1 MNAFNRLIM
10 LIIALLLLTVPVLI
24 LLVGFGVLA
33 SDAVSTY
40 TQNAASAIGGF
51 TLSGLPN
58 TARIIAGVVFAL
70 VALVALILIL
80 REIAANRS
88 PAKAQT
94 LNEEAGK
101 ETRISAKA
109 VRSLTSGAAREAG
122 ADSPNVSLASSE
134 RGYKVGC
141 KITASSAG
149 NYTELAERCRDR
161 IQQTLENQSVPVR
174 TVEVTV
180 ESIQGSGS

>member
-10 LIIALLLLTVPVLI
+10 LIIALLLLAVPVLV

-33 SDAVSTY
+33 SGAVSTY
-40 TQNAASAIGGF
+40 TQNAASAIGSF

-70 VALVALILIL
+70 VALLALILIL
-80 REIAANRS
+80 REITANRR

-94 LNEEAGK
+94 MNEEAGK
-101 ETRISAKA
+101 ETRISPKA
-109 VRSLTSGAAREAG
+109 VRSLTAGAAREAG
-122 ADSPNVSLASSE
+122 ADSPNVSLSSGKK
-134 RGYKVGC
+134 GYKVGC
-141 KITASSAG
+141 KITAAGSS
-149 NYTELAERCRDR
+149 NYTELAENCQQR

>member
-10 LIIALLLLTVPVLI
+10 LIIALLLLAVPVLV

-33 SDAVSTY
+33 SGAVSTY
-40 TQNAASAIGGF
+40 TQNAASAIGSF

-70 VALVALILIL
+70 VALLALILIL
-80 REIAANRS
+80 REIAANRR

-94 LNEEAGK
+94 LNEEVGK
-101 ETRISAKA
+101 ETRVSAKA
-109 VRSLTSGAAREAG
+109 VRSLTAGAAREAG
-122 ADSPNVSLASSE
+122 AESPNVSLASGKK
-134 RGYKVGC
+134 GYKVGC
-141 KITASSAG
+141 KIGASGAG
-149 NYTELAERCRDR
+149 NYTELAERCRQR

-180 ESIQGSGS
+180 ESIQGSSS

>member
-10 LIIALLLLTVPVLI
+10 LIIALLLLAVPVLI

-33 SDAVSTY
+33 SDAVSAY

-58 TARIIAGVVFAL
+58 TARIIAGVAFAL
-70 VALVALILIL
+70 VAIIALIFIL
-80 REIAANRS
+80 REITANRR
-88 PAKAQT
+88 PAKAQIM
-94 LNEEAGK
+94 NEEAGK
-101 ETRISAKA
+101 ETRISPKA
-109 VRSLTSGAAREAG
+109 VRSLTAGVAREAG
-122 ADSPNVSLASSE
+122 ADSPNVSLSSGKK
-134 RGYKVGC
+134 GYKVGC
-141 KITASSAG
+141 KITATGSG
-149 NYTELAERCRDR
+149 NYTELAERCRQR

-180 ESIQGSGS
+180 ESIQSSGS